1 MFYRPPV
8 QEEALDV
15 EEGASD
21 EGSPGNQDSADE
33 KTPVTSETPPRP
45 GLGETTTKKSYVQKL
60 KFWGARRPGQ
70 PNHYWRSMWMP
81 FALLQFPVVAFAGV
95 LVGSVLSWFNVV
107 VATIALV
114 LGSPPYNFSTEMIGV
129 MFIAPVS
136 ALTPSRHLY
145 DRILC

>member
-1 MFYRPPV
+1 
-8 QEEALDV
+8 
-15 EEGASD
+15 
-21 EGSPGNQDSADE
+21 
-33 KTPVTSETPPRP
+33 
-45 GLGETTTKKSYVQKL
+45 
-60 KFWGARRPGQ
+60 
-70 PNHYWRSMWMP
+70 MWMP

-136 ALTPSRHLY
+136 ALTSFNHLY
-145 DRILC
+145 DKILG